1 MASSAQNEP
10 KERSMADKKKKYLS
24 QSDVPRHSIEQAL
37 RIPRA
42 IADEY
47 GKQPASPV
55 DVGAAIGLQ
64 PTTGTFRSLAGASF
78 AFGLTDGGPRVAEIG
93 LTDLGRRAVAPTEEG
108 DDVAALREAFLRP
121 RVIREFLERYDG
133 SKLPSQHIG
142 ENVLETLGV
151 PADSA
156 ESTLQLILSG
166 ADSLGLSREIGS
178 GKFIQLKGIAPTEVN
193 VAAKGAAEGPTEDD
207 LLNSEKAA
215 EADEAT
221 SDPNNASGERIAR
234 DSEPPRHATRPNAIF
249 VGHGKNQKPRDQ
261 LVRLL
266 EQYKIP
272 YKVAEEEPN
281 KGRPIPIKVK
291 ETMRECGAAILIF
304 SADEEL
310 QSKGGETVWR
320 PSENAVHELGAS
332 SMLYDDRIIVF
343 REEAVSLAT
352 NYESIGYIT
361 FEKDDLTAKFNE
373 LLRELIA
380 LGILKVS
387 VND

>member
-1 MASSAQNEP
+1 ME
-10 KERSMADKKKKYLS
+10 ESMAEKKRKYLS
-24 QSDVPRHSIEQAL
+24 QSDVPRHSIQDAL

-47 GKQPASPV
+47 GKQPVSPV

-64 PTTGTFRSLAGASF
+64 PTTGTFRSLAGATF
-78 AFGLTDGGPRVAEIG
+78 AYGLTDGGPRVPEIG

-151 PADSA
+151 PADSTG
-156 ESTLQLILSG
+156 STLDLILDG
-166 ADSLGLSREIGS
+166 ANRLGLVREIGS
-178 GKFIQLKGIAPTEVN
+178 GKFVQLKGVVGGEV
-193 VAAKGAAEGPTEDD
+193 D
-207 LLNSEKAA
+207 LSG
-215 EADEAT
+215 EAT
-221 SDPNNASGERIAR
+221 EQAPDEQDPEDALGGGVDGSDLGTQAAGGQ
-234 DSEPPRHATRPNAIF
+234 SEQGDDRGSSPPRPNSIF
-249 VGHGKNQKPRDQ
+249 VGHGKNKKPRDQ

-272 YKVAEEEPN
+272 YKVAEEEAN
-281 KGRPIPIKVK
+281 KGRPIPTKVK

-310 QSKGGETVWR
+310 QDKTGETVWR

-343 REEAVSLAT
+343 REASVQLAT

-361 FEKDDLTAKFNE
+361 FEKDNLTAKFNE